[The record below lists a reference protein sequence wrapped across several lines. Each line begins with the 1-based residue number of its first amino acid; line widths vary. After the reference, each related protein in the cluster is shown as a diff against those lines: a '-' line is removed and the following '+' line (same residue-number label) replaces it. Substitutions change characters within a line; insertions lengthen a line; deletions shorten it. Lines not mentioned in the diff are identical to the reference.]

1 MWNKRGKGQQ
11 PKPASKVEDYD
22 LYVDGV
28 DNSYEF
34 ELPEEED
41 NLKRTWEHQKVGGEF
56 VVRKSFNSKG
66 IKNRRIAGLLH
77 FPSEE
82 EVMDLVENKFGGG
95 EYTIHPGN
103 SPRVLKTYHL
113 PGLSKFLIDGPKPKT
128 PKQILKESM
137 DEWAVEELRRRMEE
151 DFEFRQELLID
162 YLNKNYGISPPT
174 QAEKYEERFQ
184 EHLIKHPELERQLF
198 QAEIR
203 KKLKEMGVE
212 EPSVFEPLEKM
223 IEIQGLVKDLT
234 GQNNNDSWPSLLKA
248 ATEAFLEVVKD
259 PNWLQSFPGLNRTNS
274 GIQHSIEGPSQGS
287 PGPAGGG
294 FKAAEIPNPAV
305 VDNVEDSNSVHRR
318 EDVYYFDEERLI

>member
-1 MWNKRGKGQQ
+1 
-11 PKPASKVEDYD
+11 
-22 LYVDGV
+22 
-28 DNSYEF
+28 
-34 ELPEEED
+34 
-41 NLKRTWEHQKVGGEF
+41 
-56 VVRKSFNSKG
+56 
-66 IKNRRIAGLLH
+66 
-77 FPSEE
+77 
-82 EVMDLVENKFGGG
+82 MD
-95 EYTIHPGN
+95 
-103 SPRVLKTYHL
+103 
-113 PGLSKFLIDGPKPKT
+113 
-128 PKQILKESM
+128 Q
-137 DEWAVEELRRRMEE
+137 WAAEELRRRMEE

-162 YLNKNYGISPPT
+162 HVNKIYGISPPT
-174 QAEKYEERFQ
+174 QAEKFEERF
-184 EHLIKHPELERQLF
+184 LDWLSKYPELERQLF

-212 EPSVFEPLEKM
+212 EIKEPSVSERLEQMLK
-223 IEIQGLVKDLT
+223 IDSLVKDLT
-234 GQNNNDSWPSLLKA
+234 GENNNDSWPSLLKA

>member
-11 PKPASKVEDYD
+11 PKSASKVEDYD

-34 ELPEEED
+34 ELPEEEN

-66 IKNRRIAGLLH
+66 IKNRRIAGLDH

-82 EVMDLVENKFGGG
+82 EVMDLVGDQFGGG
-95 EYTIHPGN
+95 AYTIHPGN

-113 PGLSKFLIDGPKPKT
+113 PGPSKFLIDGPKPKT

-151 DFEFRQELLID
+151 DFEFRQKLLID
-162 YLNKNYGISPPT
+162 YVNKNYDISPPT
-174 QAEKYEERFQ
+174 QEEKDEERFLEQ
-184 EHLIKHPELERQLF
+184 LTKHPELEHKLME
-198 QAEIR
+198 ATLR
-203 KKLKEMGVE
+203 KKLEEMGVKE
-212 EPSVFEPLEKM
+212 TSVFELLEQM
-223 IEIQGLVKDLT
+223 ITIQGQVRDLT
-234 GQNNNDSWPSLLKA
+234 GETNDDSWTSLLKVA
-248 ATEAFLEVVKD
+248 IETLLEVSKD
-259 PNWLQSFPGLNRTNS
+259 KNSLQLLTGLIRTKS

-294 FKAAEIPNPAV
+294 FEAAEVPNPAEAP
-305 VDNVEDSNSVHRR
+305 NVEDSNSVDRL

>member
-1 MWNKRGKGQQ
+1 MLTKRGKGRQ
-11 PKPASKVEDYD
+11 PKPASKVEDYN

-28 DNSYEF
+28 GNSYEF

-56 VVRKSFNSKG
+56 VIRKSFNSKG
-66 IKNRRIAGLLH
+66 IKNRRIVGLLH
-77 FPSEE
+77 FPSAE
-82 EVMDLVENKFGGG
+82 EVMDQVEDQFGGG
-95 EYTIHPGN
+95 TYTIHPGN

-113 PGLSKFLIDGPKPKT
+113 PGPSKFLIDGPKPKT
-128 PKQILKESM
+128 PKQIMKESM
-137 DEWAVEELRRRMEE
+137 DEELRRCMEE
-151 DFEFRQELLID
+151 DPEFKQQVAIA
-162 YLNKNYGISPPT
+162 YYNKIYGISPPT
-174 QAEKYEERFQ
+174 QAEKFEERF
-184 EHLIKHPELERQLF
+184 LKWLDKHPEFEHQLF
-198 QAEIR
+198 QAMKR
-203 KKLKEMGVE
+203 KKLEEMGVE

-223 IEIQGLVKDLT
+223 IEIQGLVKDLN
-234 GQNNNDSWPSLLKA
+234 GENNNDLSLPGLA
-248 ATEAFLEVVKD
+248 RVVIQELLEASKD
-259 PNWLQSFPGLNRTNS
+259 KNWLQSFPSLNRTNS

>member
-1 MWNKRGKGQQ
+1 
-11 PKPASKVEDYD
+11 
-22 LYVDGV
+22 
-28 DNSYEF
+28 
-34 ELPEEED
+34 
-41 NLKRTWEHQKVGGEF
+41 
-56 VVRKSFNSKG
+56 
-66 IKNRRIAGLLH
+66 
-77 FPSEE
+77 
-82 EVMDLVENKFGGG
+82 MDLVEDQFGGG
-95 EYTIHPGN
+95 AYTIHPGN

-113 PGLSKFLIDGPKPKT
+113 PGPSKFLIYGPKPKT

-137 DEWAVEELRRRMEE
+137 DEWALEELRRLMEE

-234 GQNNNDSWPSLLKA
+234 GETNDDSWTSLLKVA
-248 ATEAFLEVVKD
+248 FEALLEVSKD
-259 PNWLQSFPGLNRTNS
+259 QNLLRSLPGLIRTNL
-274 GIQHSIEGPSQGS
+274 GTQNSIEGPSQGS

-294 FKAAEIPNPAV
+294 VECAEIPNPAEAP
-305 VDNVEDSNSVHRR
+305 NLEDSNSVDRL

>member
-11 PKPASKVEDYD
+11 PKPASKLEDYD

-56 VVRKSFNSKG
+56 VIRKSFNSKG

-82 EVMDLVENKFGGG
+82 EVMDRVEDQFGGG
-95 EYTIHPGN
+95 TYTIHPGN

-113 PGLSKFLIDGPKPKT
+113 PGPSKFLIDGPKPKT
-128 PKQILKESM
+128 PKQIMQESI
-137 DEWAVEELRRRMEE
+137 DQWAAEEWHRLMEE
-151 DFEFRQELLID
+151 DFEYRREFLIA
-162 YLNKNYGISPPT
+162 YLKKYYGISPPT
-174 QAEKYEERFQ
+174 QAEKDEERFL
-184 EHLIKHPELERQLF
+184 EWLDKHPELEYQLF

-203 KKLKEMGVE
+203 KRLEEMGVK
-212 EPSVFEPLEKM
+212 EPSAFELLEQL
-223 IEIQGLVKDLT
+223 IEIQGQIKGLVAE
-234 GQNNNDSWPSLLKA
+234 NNNDSWPSWLKMGL
-248 ATEAFLEVVKD
+248 EAFLEAAKD
-259 PNWLQSFPGLNRTNS
+259 KNWLQSFPGLNRTNS

-287 PGPAGGG
+287 PGSAGGG
-294 FKAAEIPNPAV
+294 VEAAEIPNPAV
-305 VDNVEDSNSVHRR
+305 VDNVEDSNSVHRV
-318 EDVYYFDEERLI
+318 EDVEYFDEERLI